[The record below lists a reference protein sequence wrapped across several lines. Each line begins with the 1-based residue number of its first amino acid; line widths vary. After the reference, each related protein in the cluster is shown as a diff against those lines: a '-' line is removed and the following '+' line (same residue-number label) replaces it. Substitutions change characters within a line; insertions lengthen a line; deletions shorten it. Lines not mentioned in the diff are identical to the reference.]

1 MTYTEMLVTSL
12 SPVDTAGCW
21 FTRYPV
27 TTEPAPIT
35 EDIERVASGLLPTL
49 LPKPDGTPR

>member
-12 SPVDTAGCW
+12 SPVGTAGCW
-21 FTRYPV
+21 FKRYPV